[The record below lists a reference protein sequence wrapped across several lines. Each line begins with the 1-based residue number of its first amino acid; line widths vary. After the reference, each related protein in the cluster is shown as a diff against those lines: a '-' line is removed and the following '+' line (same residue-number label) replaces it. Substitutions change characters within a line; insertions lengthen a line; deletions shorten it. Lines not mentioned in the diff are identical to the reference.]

1 MKVAVVGAGA
11 MGSLFGGRLAEAGE
25 DVWLIDVWK
34 EHVAAIQGNGL
45 GFTEQGR
52 TRRISVK
59 ATTNP
64 GDPGVADLVIVF
76 VKHNETGDAIRQ
88 AVPLM
93 GRHTVV
99 LSLQNGIGNIDI
111 IRAVVPSEQVVMGLT
126 TLTSLVRGPGHIEAN
141 FRGRGETYVW
151 PVSGIVTDAL
161 QGAVAAMNRAGLHT
175 EISPDVEYRIWRKL
189 IINTSLTALSA
200 AVPLRVRD
208 LIAHPSGR
216 ELIEATTRE
225 VVQVAQT
232 KGIPLK
238 LEESIEYLYRVAEEA
253 RDHIGSM
260 TIDITSGRK
269 TEIEAINGAVVREG
283 ERAGVPT
290 PANRFVYHII
300 RLIEDTYDVRVTGG
314 TR

>member
-1 MKVAVVGAGA
+1 MKIAVVGAGA

-34 EHVAAIQGNGL
+34 EHVAAIQANGL
-45 GFTEQGR
+45 GFSEQGR
-52 TRRISVK
+52 TRQIPVN
-59 ATTNP
+59 ATTSP
-64 GDPGVADLVIVF
+64 ADAGAVDLVVVF
-76 VKHNETGDAIRQ
+76 VKHNETNDAIRQ
-88 AVPLM
+88 AAPLIA
-93 GRHTVV
+93 GHTVV

-111 IRAVVPSEQVVMGLT
+111 IRVVVPAEQVVMGLT
-126 TLTSLVRGPGHIEAN
+126 TLTSIVRGPGRIEAN

-151 PVSGIVTDAL
+151 PVSGTVTDSL
-161 QGAVAAMNRAGLHT
+161 DRAVAAMSRAGLHT
-175 EISPDVEYRIWRKL
+175 EISPDVEFRIWRKL
-189 IINTSLTALSA
+189 LINTSLTALSA

-208 LIAHPSGR
+208 LLGHPSAR

-225 VVQVAQT
+225 VVEVAQK
-232 KGIPLK
+232 KGIPLS
-238 LEESIEYLYRVAEEA
+238 LEDGMDYLYRVAEEA

-283 ERAGVPT
+283 ERVGIPT
-290 PANRFVYHII
+290 PANRFVYNII